1 MQENTNQKKLRI
13 WTSLSVL
20 VIWAVFMDSRK
31 KDKHDRSKI
40 KQNVSP
46 KFYTSFANFYHLV
59 SSQLEF
65 LHENKKL
72 HKK

>member
-20 VIWAVFMDSRK
+20 VIWAVFMDYRK

-40 KQNVSP
+40 KQNVNP
-46 KFYTSFANFYHLV
+46 KFYTSFANFYQLV

>member
-20 VIWAVFMDSRK
+20 VMWAVFMDYRK

-40 KQNVSP
+40 KQNVNH
-46 KFYTSFANFYHLV
+46 KFYTFFANFYHLV